1 MKLSQSM
8 IEQLKN
14 GNDALFE
21 KIYHDTKRGV
31 YGIIFSILR
40 DHDQTN
46 DAMQEVYMKMLIKI
60 NQYKI
65 GSNFISWLMQIAKY
79 HAIDMYRKDK
89 NKVHVDDDV
98 LEQMTPA
105 SNDEPDKKTQVAMM
119 LDILDEDERIIVVLK
134 VLDDLTH
141 KEISKVVDKPLGTVL
156 WIYQKAIAK
165 LKKYY
170 GEKDA

>member
-1 MKLSQSM
+1 
-8 IEQLKN
+8 
-14 GNDALFE
+14 
-21 KIYHDTKRGV
+21 
-31 YGIIFSILR
+31 
-40 DHDQTN
+40 
-46 DAMQEVYMKMLIKI
+46 MKMLIKI

-79 HAIDMYRKDK
+79 HAIDMYRKNK

-119 LDILDEDERIIVVLK
+119 LDVLDEDERIIVVLK

-165 LKKYY
+165 LKNY
-170 GEKDA
+170 